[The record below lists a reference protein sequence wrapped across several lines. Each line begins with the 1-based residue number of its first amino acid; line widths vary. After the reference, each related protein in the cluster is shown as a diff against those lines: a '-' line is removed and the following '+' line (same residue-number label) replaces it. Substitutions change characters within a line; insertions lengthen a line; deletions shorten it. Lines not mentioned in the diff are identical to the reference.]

1 MSAKIVKIGREAT
14 IPFVH
19 VQIMYGS
26 HQGNTESVSM
36 KLGMLGTKKVPC
48 KRFEALPI
56 LTVSRKRVEEAW
68 GIVAECFGL
77 TGPPYGQKIWV
88 KRTTLVLAITANS
101 FNGTLHETLGV
112 RFGALLWIAD
122 FYAIAPNRL
131 EARGVDYTFTEA
143 YRLYTIA

>member
-1 MSAKIVKIGREAT
+1 
-14 IPFVH
+14 
-19 VQIMYGS
+19 
-26 HQGNTESVSM
+26 M

-56 LTVSRKRVEEAW
+56 LTVSRKRVEAR
-68 GIVAECFGL
+68 GIVAECFVL